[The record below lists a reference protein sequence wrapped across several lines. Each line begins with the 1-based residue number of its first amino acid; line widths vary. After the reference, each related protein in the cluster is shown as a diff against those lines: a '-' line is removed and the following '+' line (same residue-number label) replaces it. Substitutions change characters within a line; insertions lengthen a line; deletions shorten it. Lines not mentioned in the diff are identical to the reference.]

1 MFVMRR
7 CQLSWE
13 DALHLVQNRRYCIS
27 PNGGFLTQIKV
38 SFVSASLVSFAFLC
52 LELLSCTT
60 TKHAV
65 RELYVLMLCP
75 RNTSRYT
82 RHPSLLPGFRKG
94 RCKELSPGGREM
106 MMTMRRKSG
115 ASISG
120 NYPLFF
126 VSIKINNPSGR
137 KTVKE
142 HWSTEKGTTQWQRIY
157 DRAYMELSSFP
168 LVQFCLV
175 YYYCILAFRSISC
188 PVMMNGI
195 RSVGVQYGQVVNWV

>member
-1 MFVMRR
+1 MRHTIFYEHANSQPEPISSLPNHWIERALSWFTATVRSALDGSMPTQSICNTGGISLSPAFVVMFVMRR

-52 LELLSCTT
+52 LELLSCTA

-82 RHPSLLPGFRKG
+82 RHPLLLPGFRKG

-126 VSIKINNPSGR
+126 VSLKLTIHQGGR
-137 KTVKE
+137 
-142 HWSTEKGTTQWQRIY
+142 
-157 DRAYMELSSFP
+157 P
-168 LVQFCLV
+168 
-175 YYYCILAFRSISC
+175 
-188 PVMMNGI
+188 
-195 RSVGVQYGQVVNWV
+195 